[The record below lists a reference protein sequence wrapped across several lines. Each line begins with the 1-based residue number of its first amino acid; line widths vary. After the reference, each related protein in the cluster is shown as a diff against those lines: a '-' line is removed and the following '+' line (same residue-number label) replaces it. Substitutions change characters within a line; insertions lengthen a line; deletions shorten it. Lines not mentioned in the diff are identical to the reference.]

1 MTTNEGKK
9 RGFISCRRRE
19 KGGDAKVT
27 KKVCGEHFYSG
38 HFYTRLVF
46 LKTQAAIVPKNKT
59 VIVSG

>member
-1 MTTNEGKK
+1 MKVKRGASSLVDEGK
-9 RGFISCRRRE
+9 

-46 LKTQAAIVPKNKT
+46 WKTKAAIVPKNKT
-59 VIVSG
+59 VVVSG